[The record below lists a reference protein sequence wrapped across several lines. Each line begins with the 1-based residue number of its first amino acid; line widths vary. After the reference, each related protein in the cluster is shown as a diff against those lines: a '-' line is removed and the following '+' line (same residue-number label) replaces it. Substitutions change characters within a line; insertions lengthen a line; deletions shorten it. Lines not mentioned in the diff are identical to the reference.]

1 MGLCLQ
7 GFELWRYDSAVGE
20 GGGGGRGLDL
30 NTWRTSRL
38 GGGGG
43 KAVCFIRWEEAG
55 PLHAVRQVGLTG
67 GIQQRRSCLSADGC
81 PQGSVEG
88 WRLGGSSGLFT

>member
-1 MGLCLQ
+1 MWGCACRGLSC
-7 GFELWRYDSAVGE
+7 
-20 GGGGGRGLDL
+20 GGRTVRWVRVVVGVGDL
-30 NTWRTSRL
+30 NTWRASGL

-67 GIQQRRSCLSADGC
+67 GIQQRRSCLSSDGC
-81 PQGSVEG
+81 PQGSVKG
-88 WRLGGSSGLFT
+88 RRLGGSSGLFT